1 MILKKKNSAVR
12 SKLATNGV
20 LELLE
25 DGILVSVWP
34 SVGHGGV
41 LWQGGE
47 HFEPGLERRRPI
59 GGLGLARAPG
69 PWVGVSS
76 AESGGELFSE

>member
-1 MILKKKNSAVR
+1 MILRKKNSVVR

-41 LWQGGE
+41 LWQEGE

-76 AESGGELFSE
+76 AESAGELLSE